1 MSRRKRANLS
11 PSLFPF
17 LAVLVCTLGTLI
29 LLLALVSQDA
39 TDNAKR
45 QADAKR
51 AKAAVTPVAKF
62 EVDSDPKPPRLEAAA
77 VAQMVDEEDFRV
89 SQLVAFRDK
98 QTADLEDRRDKLAH
112 IENHITRLRAELKQ
126 LSDEVDRAVSDDPI
140 ADVDENELTRYQKQ
154 IDDKK
159 QEIEE
164 LKAGSGGK
172 TPRVVIVPH
181 KGPNGTDRRPIY
193 LECVDDGL
201 TIWPEGT
208 RITAS
213 QLADSDSSA
222 NPLNAAL
229 RVVRHHAMQT
239 YGDTTSPYPLLVV
252 RPGGIE
258 TYGLARNAMED
269 WDDQFGY
276 ELVPDEVKLAY
287 AKPDSNLKR
296 ELEDTIAREVRKKS
310 TMMATGRGYGVGGSG
325 SGGAGYGSGPKSRPR
340 ILSAA
345 SLDRDGRSNGFHTD
359 RGSEDYG
366 SSSYGRSPYVS
377 SSAIRGADGQLARSS
392 GASRY
397 TGASSHLGTGSGV
410 QANSAGIDP
419 QTEQRWADD
428 MKVAASEMKS
438 GGFAGDGSFARGVGG
453 SMSDPLNALG
463 AGTSG
468 GSGSLGG
475 TDQSTGEEGGEDAEQ
490 MDQAGSKSAQGL
502 TAAGSK
508 PGAFDLS
515 GPANGSRVD
524 GKGNSTR
531 GVDADGAPLAGA
543 SRQSGSAT
551 SRMSAGSTGTGGN
564 QSSGSA
570 SQSPGS
576 QSSRSQAG
584 TASSSL
590 SDSNQQGTPS
600 PSFQKDLS
608 PKQDRDLVRR
618 QGRDWA
624 LPSEVAGAQGN
635 AIVRTMRVQCYDDHF
650 VLLSTRGS
658 ATEMFGFLSGDV
670 ERATLELATS
680 VRDQVERWG
689 AALPGGRWQ
698 PRLDVEVMPG
708 AESRFNQ
715 LRSLMDGSGVEV
727 LGRQSQ

>member
-39 TDNAKR
+39 TDNAKQ
-45 QADAKR
+45 QADSKR
-51 AKAAVTPVAKF
+51 ANAAVPPVAKT
-62 EVDSDPKPPRLEAAA
+62 EVDSVPKPPRLEAAT
-77 VAQMVDEEDFRV
+77 VAQMVDEEEFRV
-89 SQLVAFRDK
+89 SELVAFRDK

-126 LSDEVDRAVSDDPI
+126 LSDEVERAVSDDPI
-140 ADVDENELTRYQKQ
+140 AAVDETELSRYKKQ
-154 IDDKK
+154 IEDKR
-159 QEIEE
+159 QELEE

-172 TPRVVIVPH
+172 APRVVIVPH

-213 QLADSDSSA
+213 QLADSDLSA
-222 NPLNAAL
+222 NPLGAAL

-287 AKPDSNLKR
+287 TKPDSNLKR
-296 ELEDTIAREVRKKS
+296 ELENTIAREVRKQS
-310 TMMATGRGYGVGGSG
+310 TMMAAARGYGVGGSG
-325 SGGAGYGSGPKSRPR
+325 VGGSGVGGTGYGGGPKSRPR

-377 SSAIRGADGQLARSS
+377 GAASRGADGRLTRSGTSS
-392 GASRY
+392 GY
-397 TGASSHLGTGSGV
+397 TGVGGYAGTGSGV
-410 QANSAGIDP
+410 QTNSAGIDP

-428 MKVAASEMKS
+428 MKSAASEMKS
-438 GGFAGDGSFARGVGG
+438 GGFAGDSGFAGDVGDFGSFGGTGQGAGQDVG
-453 SMSDPLNALG
+453 SMG
-463 AGTSG
+463 
-468 GSGSLGG
+468 
-475 TDQSTGEEGGEDAEQ
+475 QTGNQMAQDAIASESQ
-490 MDQAGSKSAQGL
+490 
-502 TAAGSK
+502 

-515 GPANGSRVD
+515 GPANGSRV
-524 GKGNSTR
+524 GGEGNSTT
-531 GVDADGAPLAGA
+531 GVDADGTPLSGK
-543 SRQSGSAT
+543 SRQAGSATST
-551 SRMSAGSTGTGGN
+551 SRMSAGGTGTGGN

-576 QSSRSQAG
+576 QAG
-584 TASSSL
+584 SSSSA
-590 SDSNQQGTPS
+590 SDSSPPQGTPS

-608 PKQDRDLVRR
+608 PQQDRELVRR

-624 LPSEVAGAQGN
+624 LPNEVAGAQGN

-680 VRDQVERWG
+680 VRDQVQRWG